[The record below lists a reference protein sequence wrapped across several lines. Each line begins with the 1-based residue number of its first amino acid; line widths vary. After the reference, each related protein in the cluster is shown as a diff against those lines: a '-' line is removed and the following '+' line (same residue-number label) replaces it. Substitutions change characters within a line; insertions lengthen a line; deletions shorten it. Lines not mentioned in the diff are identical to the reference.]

1 MLPDPEVDI
10 LGVFVLQAM
19 EHDTKF
25 YPVAKI
31 EDLPPGTCQS
41 IELQNHGIA
50 IFNLDGH
57 VYALDNTCPHAG
69 GPLGEGSVEGELVEC
84 PWHGW
89 KFNIKTG
96 VCQKNPSPTWNVPR
110 YEVQVVDGIIQ
121 VALPNPQNRP

>member
-1 MLPDPEVDI
+1 MLHNQEVDI
-10 LGVFVLQAM
+10 LWVFALHAM
-19 EHDTKF
+19 EKDTKF
-25 YPVAKI
+25 YPVAKM
-31 EDLPPGTCQS
+31 EDLPPDTCQS

-50 IFNLDGH
+50 IFNLDGC

-121 VALPNPQNRP
+121 VALPNPQPRP